1 LDGYPTR
8 LVDDHTLEVQV
19 EKSQGIN
26 DLFAQLGAQGIEVLS
41 LRNKTNRLE
50 ELFVSLVEKNLTR
63 IAP

>member
-1 LDGYPTR
+1 

-63 IAP
+63 IAR